1 MTETLEITDA
11 MDFLE
16 TLEQVIQL
24 RIDSDPDDS
33 YTANLVASGQSRVAQ
48 KVGEEALEV
57 ALASVC
63 GTTEELLEE
72 SADLIF
78 HLLVLLRTQ
87 DLTFIEVVDKLR
99 ARHAVDA
106 SE

>member
-1 MTETLEITDA
+1 MTDA
-11 MDFLE
+11 LDFLE
-16 TLEQVIQL
+16 TLEQVTQL
-24 RIDSDPDDS
+24 RIDSEPDDS

-63 GTTEELLEE
+63 GTTEEILDE
-72 SADLIF
+72 SADLVF

-87 DLTFIEVVDKLR
+87 DLTFVEVIDKLKE
-99 ARHAVDA
+99 RHVSA
-106 SE
+106 EGE

>member
-1 MTETLEITDA
+1 MTDTL
-11 MDFLE
+11 DFLE

-24 RIDSDPDDS
+24 RIDSEPDDS

-63 GTTEELLEE
+63 GTTEELLDE

-87 DLTFIEVVDKLR
+87 DLTFVEVIDKLKE
-99 ARHAVDA
+99 RHVIA
-106 SE
+106 EGE